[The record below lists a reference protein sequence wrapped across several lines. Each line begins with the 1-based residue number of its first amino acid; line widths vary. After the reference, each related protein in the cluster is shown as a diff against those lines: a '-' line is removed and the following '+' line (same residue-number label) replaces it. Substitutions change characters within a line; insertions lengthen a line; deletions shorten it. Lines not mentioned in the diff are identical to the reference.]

1 MGTFEHTRLS
11 NAVKRLHTNLF
22 LTASALVLSVASFF
36 VVIKGASDEPYTAFR
51 QSDVLVQV
59 GVAMML
65 MLLWVQLAIGIVAG
79 VVRCRVSPW
88 WMPLLVWV
96 LICEFYLIQSPSGYV
111 QDIARHV
118 AESK

>member
-1 MGTFEHTRLS
+1 MVALGLHHEM
-11 NAVKRLHTNLF
+11 KRLHANLI

-65 MLLWVQLAIGIVAG
+65 MLLWVQLAIGVVVG
-79 VVRCRVSPW
+79 VVRRGVSLW
-88 WMPLLVWV
+88 WMPLLGWV
-96 LICEFYLIQSPSGYV
+96 LICEFYLFQSPSGYV
-111 QDIARHV
+111 QDIARYV